1 MQCVLLCFQVLSLS
15 IMLFQVL
22 VICPLSSL
30 NSIPFYN
37 YTILFFIHSFV
48 HGHMDWFQLWEN
60 VSKMWT
66 FLYRSFHE
74 CVFISLGKIS
84 KSEIVGLCSK
94 HILNFIRNQLFFK
107 TLVPLYIP
115 TSNTWACQL
124 LHKFA
129 NNWNGIA
136 ILVGAWRYH
145 TVLSFTFIWWPIHWT
160 SYHVPFGEH
169 YCEVSVQGFPYF
181 NWIVGYFIY
190 FYVVEAL
197 YTQTGMC
204 SHAHTET
211 SMCSHTH
218 THTHSPCS
226 HVYVSAAVMVDVC
239 QMYWEYFLQV
249 CTLSIFLEVSLEK
262 TI

>member
-1 MQCVLLCFQVLSLS
+1 M
-15 IMLFQVL
+15 
-22 VICPLSSL
+22 
-30 NSIPFYN
+30 
-37 YTILFFIHSFV
+37 
-48 HGHMDWFQLWEN
+48 
-60 VSKMWT
+60 
-66 FLYRSFHE
+66 
-74 CVFISLGKIS
+74 
-84 KSEIVGLCSK
+84 
-94 HILNFIRNQLFFK
+94 FFK

-160 SYHVPFGEH
+160 SYHVPFGEY

-218 THTHSPCS
+218 THTPSPCS
-226 HVYVSAAVMVDVC
+226 HVSAAVMVDVC